1 MGRKDILKYNIIPT
15 QSGAATFDTKS
26 NPTCVDYLDNCS
38 LQIMWTGSLVG
49 EIRIWVSNDK
59 VTPSLG
65 QTVTNWS
72 RYEASTTMSVS
83 GSYTDMLINIA
94 VIDFSFIAI
103 EYVATSGTGNI
114 TANIT
119 GRMIGG

>member
-1 MGRKDILKYNIIPT
+1 MGRKDILKYNVIPT
-15 QSGAATFDTKS
+15 QSGASTFDTKS
-26 NPTCVDYLDNCS
+26 NPTCVDYLDNMS
-38 LQIMWTGSLVG
+38 FQIMWTGSLEG
-49 EIRIWVSNDK
+49 ILKIWVSNDK
-59 VTPSLG
+59 VDPKQG

-72 RYEASTTMSVS
+72 QYEPTTTLAID

-94 VIDFSFIAI
+94 LIDFSFVAL

-114 TANIT
+114 TANLT